1 MSLAASGANLNKH
14 VLAHRTM
21 LSARV
26 KTFSTTGNYTTGPKY
41 LQISGT
47 DQIPKSDNRIKGI
60 SRFNPDLSFE
70 P

>member
-26 KTFSTTGNYTTGPKY
+26 KTFSTDNYTTGQKY
-41 LQISGT
+41 LQISDT
-47 DQIPKSDNRIKGI
+47 DQIPKSDNRVKGI

>member
-14 VLAHRTM
+14 ALAHRTM

-26 KTFSTTGNYTTGPKY
+26 KTFSTDNYTTSPKY
-41 LQISGT
+41 LQISDT

-60 SRFNPDLSFE
+60 SRLNPDLSFD